1 MRKILKKTKKFLK
14 KFGPGVITG
23 ASDDDPSG
31 IVTYSQTGAMFGLHL
46 LWLSPISCIFA
57 IAVQEM
63 CGRIGMVSGKGLTG
77 IMKQSYPKWV
87 SYPAIS
93 LLFIANTINIGA
105 DLGAMAAV
113 AQMVLGLPFI
123 FWILFMTA
131 LTLILEIFMDYKNYS
146 KFLMLLTLSLFAY
159 FFTAFTVRQDWGAVL
174 QHTLIPTFYP
184 SREFTLNVVAF
195 LGTTISPYLFFWQA
209 DEEVEKE
216 IVEHII
222 KGIGIGK
229 PRIFVKDIQDMK
241 IDTIVGMFFTTVTA
255 FMIVLTTA
263 GTLHLSGITTINS
276 ASEAAQALRPLV
288 GDFAYWLFA
297 LGIIGT
303 GLLGV
308 PVLAGSSSYA
318 ISEFFG
324 WETGLGK
331 KLKEAH
337 GFYGVITIAT
347 LIGLTINFV
356 GIDPMRA
363 LYYSAAIN
371 GLMAPPLMLLIL
383 FIGNNKKVMGSHTNR
398 RLGNVVGGIAT
409 LVMFG
414 IGVVFLKDL
423 FGF

>member
-1 MRKILKKTKKFLK
+1 
-14 KFGPGVITG
+14 
-23 ASDDDPSG
+23 
-31 IVTYSQTGAMFGLHL
+31 
-46 LWLSPISCIFA
+46 
-57 IAVQEM
+57 
-63 CGRIGMVSGKGLTG
+63 
-77 IMKQSYPKWV
+77 
-87 SYPAIS
+87 
-93 LLFIANTINIGA
+93 
-105 DLGAMAAV
+105 
-113 AQMVLGLPFI
+113 
-123 FWILFMTA
+123 
-131 LTLILEIFMDYKNYS
+131 
-146 KFLMLLTLSLFAY
+146 
-159 FFTAFTVRQDWGAVL
+159 
-174 QHTLIPTFYP
+174 
-184 SREFTLNVVAF
+184 
-195 LGTTISPYLFFWQA
+195 
-209 DEEVEKE
+209 EKE
-216 IVEHII
+216 IVEHKI

-229 PRIFVKDIQDMK
+229 PRIFVKDIRDMK

-276 ASEAAQALRPLV
+276 AAEAAQALRPLV

-347 LIGLTINFV
+347 LIGLTINFI

-371 GLMAPPLMLLIL
+371 GLIAPPLMLLIL

-423 FGF
+423 FGL